1 MIIVKN
7 EHNID
12 DILLNP
18 DKYIT
23 SGVNQPLIEIH
34 NSTSPIPILLEVGA
48 LPVDREYPIES
59 PFYIVESKS
68 QKRQNEQKR
77 IKTQTPFY
85 LISYMN
91 WWKIAG
97 KKAHPG
103 VK

>member
-34 NSTSPIPILLEVGA
+34 ILLEVGA

-59 PFYIVESKS
+59 PFYIVESNGDERKYYYCA
-68 QKRQNEQKR
+68 QKDLLTQFNEILKCVCQED
-77 IKTQTPFY
+77 
-85 LISYMN
+85 N
-91 WWKIAG
+91 A
-97 KKAHPG
+97 
-103 VK
+103 

>member
-59 PFYIVESKS
+59 PFYIVESNGDERKYYYCA
-68 QKRQNEQKR
+68 QKDLLTQFNEILKCVCQEDD
-77 IKTQTPFY
+77 
-85 LISYMN
+85 
-91 WWKIAG
+91 A
-97 KKAHPG
+97 
-103 VK
+103 